1 MVYVCPIL
9 QQVYQIRRLDIQDN
23 VVQYRYAGPNMNLQS
38 LIKDFLEYLE
48 IERNVSQL
56 TIRNYAHY
64 LDRFLVFLSSTP
76 GSPTVKPVKYVK
88 DSEGVLSEAK
98 SRMAGKPVKSVRSEA
113 ESREVTTESNDEV
126 GKNEKIASEAL
137 IAQEERAYASALKA
151 VTTSQITAES
161 IRQYR
166 LYLSRFADAHDMSLK
181 RVTQNYHLIAL
192 RSFLKYA
199 LKRDIPVVAPEKI
212 DLPKAES
219 RSIKFLEREQVDRLL
234 NMPQIST
241 PDGMRDKA
249 ILETLFSTGLRVS
262 ELVKLNRDQM
272 NFDRKEFGV
281 IGKGRRARVVF
292 LSDGAVEWLERY
304 LKNRDDDAPALFIR
318 YAGKKP
324 DVGENVNE
332 SMRLTARSVQRL
344 VEKYCKKA
352 RLPMKIT
359 PHGLRH
365 SFATDLLSGG
375 ADLRAIQEM
384 LGHKNVATT
393 QIYTHIT
400 NPQLKE
406 IHHKFHHKIQ
416 EDNENK
422 LA

>member
-1 MVYVCPIL
+1 MSL
-9 QQVYQIRRLDIQDN
+9 E
-23 VVQYRYAGPNMNLQS
+23 S

-64 LDRFLVFLSSTP
+64 LKRFLGFLSAL
-76 GSPTVKPVKYVK
+76 SPTSAVKPVK
-88 DSEGVLSEAK
+88 
-98 SRMAGKPVKSVRSEA
+98 
-113 ESREVTTESNDEV
+113 
-126 GKNEKIASEAL
+126 
-137 IAQEERAYASALKA
+137 
-151 VTTSQITAES
+151 TSDITSES

-166 LYLSRFADAHDMSLK
+166 LYLSRFVDAHDISLK

-192 RSFLKYA
+192 RSFLKYL
-199 LKRDIPVVAPEKI
+199 LKRDIAVVAPEKI

-234 NMPQIST
+234 NMPEIST
-241 PDGMRDKA
+241 PDGLRDKA

-262 ELVKLNRDQM
+262 ELVKLNRGQI
-272 NFDRKEFGV
+272 NFERKEFGV

-292 LSDGAVEWLERY
+292 LSDSAVEWLTRY
-304 LKNRDDDAPALFIR
+304 LKDRGDESQALFIR

-324 DVGENVNE
+324 DEGQNVGE
-332 SMRLTARSVQRL
+332 SLRLTARSVQRL
-344 VEKYCKKA
+344 VEKYVKKG
-352 RLPMKIT
+352 RLPIKIT

-365 SFATDLLSGG
+365 SFATDLLTNG

-384 LGHKNVATT
+384 LGHKNVSTT

-406 IHHKFHHKIQ
+406 IYGKFHHK
-416 EDNENK
+416 
-422 LA
+422 

>member
-1 MVYVCPIL
+1 MDL
-9 QQVYQIRRLDIQDN
+9 HN
-23 VVQYRYAGPNMNLQS
+23 

-64 LDRFLVFLSSTP
+64 LRRFLGFLETY
-76 GSPTVKPVKYVK
+76 SPSP
-88 DSEGVLSEAK
+88 A
-98 SRMAGKPVKSVRSEA
+98 VKSVKS
-113 ESREVTTESNDEV
+113 SD
-126 GKNEKIASEAL
+126 I
-137 IAQEERAYASALKA
+137 
-151 VTTSQITAES
+151 TSES

-166 LYLSRFADAHDMSLK
+166 LYLSRFIDAHDISLK

-192 RSFLKYA
+192 RSFLKYL
-199 LKRDIPVVAPEKI
+199 LKRDIAVVAPEKI

-234 NMPQIST
+234 NMPEIST
-241 PDGMRDKA
+241 PDGLRDKA

-262 ELVKLNRDQM
+262 ELVKLNRGQI

-292 LSDGAVEWLERY
+292 LSDSAVEWLTRY
-304 LKNRDDDAPALFIR
+304 LKDRDDDSQALFIR
-318 YAGKKP
+318 YSGKKP
-324 DVGENVNE
+324 DEGQNVGE
-332 SMRLTARSVQRL
+332 SMRLSARSVQRL
-344 VEKYCKKA
+344 VEKYVKKG
-352 RLPMKIT
+352 RLPIKIT

-365 SFATDLLSGG
+365 SFATDLLTNG

-384 LGHKNVATT
+384 LGHKNVSTT

-406 IHHKFHHKIQ
+406 IHGKFHHK
-416 EDNENK
+416 N
-422 LA
+422 